1 MVSIPFHQVVR
12 STTPLLT
19 TILYRVLFS
28 RTYSW
33 ATYRSL
39 APIVLG
45 VALATYGD
53 YSFTT
58 LGFLVTFL
66 GVVLGAL
73 KVSD

>member
-12 STTPLLT
+12 ATTPLVT

-28 RTYSW
+28 RMYSGHHH
-33 ATYRSL
+33 SL

-66 GVVLGAL
+66 GVVLRGI
-73 KVSD
+73 

>member
-12 STTPLLT
+12 ATTPLVT

-33 ATYRSL
+33 ATYVSL

-58 LGFLVTFL
+58 L
-66 GVVLGAL
+66 
-73 KVSD
+73 VSW